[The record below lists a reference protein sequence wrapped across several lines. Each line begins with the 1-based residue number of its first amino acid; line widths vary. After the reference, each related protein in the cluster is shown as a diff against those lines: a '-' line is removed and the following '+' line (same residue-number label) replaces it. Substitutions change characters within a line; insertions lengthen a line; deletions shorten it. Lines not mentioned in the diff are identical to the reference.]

1 VVRMH
6 RICRNCTSLIC
17 GTLLSVKKVL
27 FCRSLN
33 LRTLLKIARSVVCI
47 FCIACFF
54 PKAYTQSCPP
64 NLDFESGNFTNWQC
78 FTGTT
83 DTVGGKNRMVL
94 NPSAPVFNRHEI
106 ISAATNPGLDP
117 YGGFPKL
124 CPYGGDFSV
133 KLGNEGTGAEAE
145 AISYT
150 FQVPT
155 TIDTFTFTYFYAV
168 VFQDPQHSLPQQP
181 RFFVTAYDVGT
192 GALINC
198 ASYDYVS
205 SSALP
210 GFQRSAKDTSV
221 LYKNWTPTS
230 LQFAGLGGHNVRL
243 EFRTADCTLGGHFG
257 YAYMDIA
264 SACSNIL
271 ATAPYCIE
279 TNSLILDAPFG
290 FETYTWY
297 NSDFSTVIGTGQSF
311 TLSPPPVTAGV
322 FYVDV
327 IPYPG
332 FGCRDTLQAF
342 VTPLPV
348 PDTPQG
354 STIINYCQFQSPVS
368 LTAKAL
374 PGHQLL
380 WYASATGG
388 TGSSIAPQPAT
399 STPGSFK
406 FYVSQK
412 AIFGCEGFR
421 KEITVNVIPTPVVSF
436 SINNI
441 RQCQNGNSFIFSSN
455 SSNLKNPGY
464 AWEFGDGQTYSSTD
478 TFSVYSYSTAGNFSV
493 KLKAVN
499 ANTCAAE
506 KVQTVTVV
514 PKPLASFIY
523 PSVLCENQTPV
534 TLTDRSSVPLGVS
547 NINYWWWNINGTVV
561 QGQTPASFTT
571 AGGPLPVALV
581 VGTAEGCTSDTNA
594 ATLKIYY
601 QPVPAFGIE
610 GQLCNNEIIR
620 FADQSSLPAGAN
632 GEMITKWNWTF
643 DSSNIAAV
651 QNPSSYFNT
660 GTHKARLIAETSTG
674 CKSVALERSFQIYPK
689 PTVTVSISDSCVFV
703 PVSYTANDLAG
714 NVLKWYWN
722 FGDGFTVK
730 TPGFTRTYYTEGDRT
745 FTLITETGKG
755 CKDTLYRPFIIFDN
769 KSFAGK
775 DTVAAVDEPVQL
787 NAGGGPDVLYTWSPA
802 TGLDHWDIEKPVA
815 TLDREQLYRLNT
827 ITDKGCKKQSQILI
841 KRYTGPDLYIPNAF
855 TPNNDGVNDLFRI
868 IPIGIRS
875 FGYLAVYNRLG
886 QMIYRTTNY
895 HDGWDGTFR
904 GERLSTGTFVY
915 IAQAID
921 YRGKTL
927 FKRGT
932 VTLIR

>member
-1 VVRMH
+1 MM
-6 RICRNCTSLIC
+6 
-17 GTLLSVKKVL
+17 
-27 FCRSLN
+27 
-33 LRTLLKIARSVVCI
+33 ARSAVCI
-47 FCIACFF
+47 LFILCFF
-54 PKAYTQSCPP
+54 FKANSQTCPP
-64 NLDFESGNFTNWQC
+64 NLDFEFGDFTNWQC
-78 FTGTT
+78 FIGNT
-83 DTVGGKNRMVL
+83 DTIGGKNRMTL
-94 NPSAPVFNRHEI
+94 NPSAPVLNRHEI
-106 ISAATNPGLDP
+106 ISASANPGLDP

-133 KLGNEGTGAEAE
+133 KLGNEAVGGEAE

-155 TIDTFTFTYFYAV
+155 TVDTFTFTYFYAV
-168 VFQDPQHSLPQQP
+168 VFQDPQHSLPEQP

-205 SSALP
+205 TAALP
-210 GFQRSAKDTSV
+210 GFQVSSKDPTV
-221 LYKNWTPTS
+221 LYKSWTPTS

-243 EFRTADCTLGGHFG
+243 EFRTADCTRGGHFG

-290 FETYTWY
+290 FENYTWY
-297 NSDFSTVIGTGQSF
+297 NSDFSAVIGTGQSF
-311 TLSPPPVTAGV
+311 TLSPPPVTSGV

-348 PDTPQG
+348 PDTPKAN
-354 STIINYCQFQSPVS
+354 SIINYCQFQSPES

-388 TGSSIAPQPAT
+388 KGSIEAPRPVTA
-399 STPGSFK
+399 TPGSFK

-421 KEITVNVIPTPVVSF
+421 KEITVNVIPTPVVTF
-436 SINNI
+436 SINNS

-455 SSNLKNPGY
+455 STNLYNPVY
-464 AWEFGDGQTYSSTD
+464 TWEFGNGQTDTSTN
-478 TFSVYSYSTAGNFSV
+478 TFSVYNYLTSGNFTV
-493 KLKAVN
+493 KLKVIN
-499 ANTCAAE
+499 ANTCAVE
-506 KVQTVTVV
+506 KTQLVTVV
-514 PKPLASFIY
+514 PKPVASFTY
-523 PSVLCENQTPV
+523 PSVLCENQTPI
-534 TLTDRSSVPLGVS
+534 TLTDRSTVPQNIS
-547 NINYWWWNINGTVV
+547 NINNWWWNLNGTIV
-561 QGQTPASFTT
+561 QGQKPASFTRV
-571 AGGPLPVALV
+571 GGSLPVKLV
-581 VGTAEGCTSDTNA
+581 VATAEGCTSDTSST
-594 ATLKIYY
+594 TLNISYH
-601 QPVPAFGIE
+601 PLSEFSIE

-620 FADQSSLPAGAN
+620 FADQSSMPTGVN

-643 DSSNIAAV
+643 DGSATAAA
-651 QNPSSYFNT
+651 QNPSSLFST
-660 GTHKARLIAETSTG
+660 GTHKARLIAETSIG
-674 CKSVALERSFQIYPK
+674 CKSVAVEHSFEIYPK
-689 PTVTVSISDSCVFV
+689 PTITLDISDSCVFV
-703 PVSYTANDLAG
+703 PVTYTANDLAG
-714 NVLKWYWN
+714 NVINWYWN
-722 FGDGFTVK
+722 FGEGFKVK
-730 TPGFTRTYYTEGDRT
+730 PPSFTAIYYTEGDRP
-745 FTLITETGKG
+745 FTLIAQTDHN
-755 CKDTLYRPFIIFDN
+755 CKDTINRPFIIFDN

-775 DTVAAVDEPVQL
+775 DTIAANDEPVHLTARGEPNMQY
-787 NAGGGPDVLYTWSPA
+787 NWSPA
-802 TGLDHWDIEKPVA
+802 TGLDQTDIEKPVA
-815 TLDREQLYRLNT
+815 TLDREQLYRLHT
-827 ITDKGCKKQSQILI
+827 VTGKGCQKNSQILI
-841 KRYTGPDLYIPNAF
+841 RRYAGPAFYIPNAF
-855 TPNNDGVNDLFRI
+855 TPNHDGANDLFKVF
-868 IPIGIRS
+868 PIGIQS

-904 GERLSTGTFVY
+904 GEPLATGTFVY

-921 YRGKTL
+921 YRGKPL
-927 FKRGT
+927 LKRGT